1 MWYKYL
7 INMVLSVQ
15 NICKSFN
22 RKPVLKNLSLEI
34 NTNESIGITGENG
47 SGKTTLLKIISGLM
61 RPDSGNGLLNNHSIF
76 GSDPNYRKNICYWGH
91 QSDSY
96 PYMTAIENI
105 NLFLQLRND
114 NVATDKIY
122 SILEKVGLSMSSK
135 QLLGEFSAGMLQRFH
150 IARLI
155 ISSWEIAIIDEPTNA
170 LDESGL
176 NLLDTTIIDLKKIG
190 KSTIISSHNN
200 KFINKHC
207 NPIYD
212 LKNGVLEL
220 MN

>member
-1 MWYKYL
+1 
-7 INMVLSVQ
+7 MVLSVQ
-15 NICKSFN
+15 HICKSFN
-22 RKPVLKNLSLEI
+22 RKPILKNLNLEI
-34 NTNESIGITGENG
+34 NTNEAIGITGKNG

-61 RPDSGNGLLNNHSIF
+61 RPNSGNGLLNKHSIF
-76 GSDPNYRKNICYWGH
+76 GSDKNYKKNICYWGH
-91 QSDSY
+91 QADSY

-114 NVATDKIY
+114 NVETEKIY
-122 SILEKVGLSMSSK
+122 SILDEVGLNMSKK
-135 QLLGEFSAGMLQRFH
+135 QLLGEYSAGMLQRFH

-155 ISSWEIAIIDEPTNA
+155 LASWKIAIIDEPTNA

-176 NLLDTTIIDLKKIG
+176 NLLDTTIIDFKKIG
-190 KSTIISSHNN
+190 KSIIISSHN
-200 KFINKHC
+200 KEFINKHC